1 MIDRYAVIG
10 NPVAHSKSPQI
21 HTLFAHE
28 NGQDIAYARLLA
40 PLDGFRE
47 TVERFRAEG
56 GRGLNVTV
64 PFKEEA
70 YRLATLHSERARAAE
85 AVNTLRFDADAIF
98 GDNTDGEGLVRD
110 IRDNL
115 GFAIAGQRIL
125 LLGAG
130 GAARGVI
137 GPLVAEGPKDIT
149 IANRTLERA
158 EALER
163 HFAPLL
169 GPHFAPRLRAS
180 AYDALSGSRFDIVVN
195 ATSASLAG
203 ALPPLPRGVFAAGSL
218 AYDMMYGRGLTP
230 FLEWARGQGAG
241 LTADGLGMLIEQAAE
256 SFLIWRGI
264 RPRTATVLASL
275 RTA

>member
-21 HTLFAHE
+21 HALFAHE
-28 NGQDIAYARLLA
+28 NGQDIAYGRLLA
-40 PLDGFRE
+40 PLGGFRE

-70 YRLATLHSERARAAE
+70 YRLATVHSERARAAE
-85 AVNTLRFDADAIF
+85 AVNTLRFDADVIF
-98 GDNTDGEGLVRD
+98 GDNTDGAGLVRD

-115 GFAIAGQRIL
+115 GIAIAGRRVL

-130 GAARGVI
+130 GAARGVVA
-137 GPLVAEGPKDIT
+137 PLLAEGPSELT
-149 IANRTLERA
+149 IANRNIERA
-158 EALER
+158 RVLER
-163 HFAPLL
+163 HFAPHS
-169 GPHFAPRLRAS
+169 GPGVRAS

-218 AYDMMYGRGLTP
+218 AYDMMYGTGLTP
-230 FLEWARGQGAG
+230 FLQWARGQGAG

-256 SFLIWRGI
+256 SFFVWRGI

-275 RTA
+275 RAA

>member
-28 NGQDIAYARLLA
+28 NGQDIAYGRLLA
-40 PLDGFRE
+40 PLDGFKE
-47 TVERFRAEG
+47 IVERFRAEG
-56 GRGLNVTV
+56 GRGLNVTI

-70 YRLATLHSERARAAE
+70 YRLSTAHSQRARAAE
-85 AVNTLRFDADAIF
+85 AVNTLRFDAGGAIY
-98 GDNTDGEGLVRD
+98 GDNTDGAGLVCD

-115 GFAIAGQRIL
+115 GVGIAGRRIL

-137 GPLVAEGPKDIT
+137 APLLAEGPSELT
-149 IANRTLERA
+149 IANRNIERA
-158 EALER
+158 RVLER
-163 HFAPLL
+163 HF
-169 GPHFAPRLRAS
+169 GPGVRSS
-180 AYDALSGSRFDIVVN
+180 AYHALSGSRFDIVVN

-218 AYDMMYGRGLTP
+218 AYDMMYRRGLTP
-230 FLEWARGQGAG
+230 FLEWARGQGAE

-256 SFLIWRGI
+256 SFFVWRGI
-264 RPRTATVLASL
+264 RPRTATVFASL
-275 RTA
+275 RAA